1 MSEIEATVSE
11 TPMRDYQ
18 SALIALQ
25 EQLAKDNNDV
35 AALEKIG
42 GIYLKVGQIDQAIG
56 HFKDCIKRAGSL
68 PKYYL
73 NLGHA
78 YKAQGQFDEAISA
91 YQRVAE
97 SPIEK
102 VAVTGLFSLANLKR
116 YEFNAAEIR
125 ALSALSTSAE
135 LGLGHQCLASF
146 ALGTHQEASG
156 DIEQAYTSFEA
167 ANAGIG
173 QIRPFQ
179 GQQYQALI
187 KTMIDFIHTADWTP
201 SESSFEPIFIV
212 GMPRTGSTLIEQILS
227 AHSKVEAT
235 DELMLMSDIAISLE
249 HAGGYATRLRRL
261 QADKVSELVARYLRL
276 SEIFRPE
283 QKIQFI
289 DKNPNNFL
297 HIGLIKRLFPSAKI
311 INVIR
316 DPLDNALSV
325 YKQFFAEGHEYSYS
339 IPGIIFYWQGYLTL
353 MKHWDAVFP
362 GQIYHLDYEALV
374 KTPEPQIRQLLAYC
388 GLAAEPLCFTP
399 HLSERP
405 VLTPSAAQ
413 VRNPISAKSLGSGL
427 QYKQQVLAHLPQIAA
442 IKHQANA
449 WFLGA

>member
-1 MSEIEATVSE
+1 
-11 TPMRDYQ
+11 
-18 SALIALQ
+18 
-25 EQLAKDNNDV
+25 
-35 AALEKIG
+35 
-42 GIYLKVGQIDQAIG
+42 
-56 HFKDCIKRAGSL
+56 
-68 PKYYL
+68 
-73 NLGHA
+73 
-78 YKAQGQFDEAISA
+78 
-91 YQRVAE
+91 
-97 SPIEK
+97 
-102 VAVTGLFSLANLKR
+102 
-116 YEFNAAEIR
+116 
-125 ALSALSTSAE
+125 
-135 LGLGHQCLASF
+135 
-146 ALGTHQEASG
+146 
-156 DIEQAYTSFEA
+156 
-167 ANAGIG
+167 
-173 QIRPFQ
+173 
-179 GQQYQALI
+179 
-187 KTMIDFIHTADWTP
+187 MIDFIHTADWTP
-201 SESSFEPIFIV
+201 SESSFEPIIIV